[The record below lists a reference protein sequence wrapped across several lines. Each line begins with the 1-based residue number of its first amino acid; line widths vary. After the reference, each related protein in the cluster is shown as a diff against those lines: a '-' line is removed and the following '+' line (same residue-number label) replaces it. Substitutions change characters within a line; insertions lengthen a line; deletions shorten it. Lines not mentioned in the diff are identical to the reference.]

1 MLRIVMIGFAKL
13 KKLMGNHII
22 TFAPGVPRNE
32 QREFL
37 GFAAKQTHNG
47 ERSEPH
53 NSKLKPTEKEQT
65 YKIYP
70 VCLLFLFV

>member
-1 MLRIVMIGFAKL
+1 
-13 KKLMGNHII
+13 MGNHII

-47 ERSEPH
+47 EQSEP
-53 NSKLKPTEKEQT
+53 NNYKLKGRKRADIQVN
-65 YKIYP
+65 P
-70 VCLLFLFV
+70 VCLLFLFCRGAPEGGGDLRGP